1 MSVIIPLDIINQ
13 FLPNDKLELDTSN
26 NIQTGLPKD
35 YPLVADLSV
44 TARDIVRSKMAN
56 RYNTSTWFVSDTP
69 SLMMNIAGMLV
80 AGWVYDRQFAE
91 EALEGSSYGIRLI
104 EKAYKLLDE
113 AMGGGVIVENAD
125 FATDTATQSASS
137 EPTEPMFVTTE
148 RF

>member
-56 RYNTSTWFVSDTP
+56 RYNVETWFVSDTP

-91 EALEGSSYGIRLI
+91 EAIDGSSYGVRLI

-113 AMGGGVIVENAD
+113 AMSGGVLVEEAL
-125 FATDTATQSASS
+125 FATDTATQSATYLESD
-137 EPTEPMFVTTE
+137 PAFLTTE